1 MMKLSFTTLGCPEW
15 DLQTIVSN
23 AKAYGYDGIDFRGL
37 QGEMAIYNLPE
48 FSTRLEET
56 KQLLKDANLALTCFS
71 SSVKLFNEEGH
82 EANKEEISQYVKL
95 CEQFGT
101 RYIRVFGGKIGDADR
116 QDAARS
122 MARHLQD
129 LSRIAKAHGVTILLE
144 THDDWLSRE
153 DVSLLLDLAGDAAIE
168 VLWDVHHPYRMLAEQ
183 PQETWAALGSRIK
196 YTHWKDSLP
205 NKEKPSGFSYCLT
218 GEGDIPL
225 KEIYQLLVNAG
236 YDGWFTFEWEKKWHP
251 DIAEP
256 EVALPQ
262 YVEYMR
268 KMEQGLT

>member
-1 MMKLSFTTLGCPEW
+1 MKLSFTTLGCPDW
-15 DLQTIVSN
+15 DLETIVKN

-37 QGEMAIYNLPE
+37 QGEMEIYNLPE

-56 KQLLKDANLALTCFS
+56 KQLLQDAGLEITCFS
-71 SSVKLFNEEGH
+71 SSVKLFNPEGQA
-82 EANKEEISQYVKL
+82 ANMEEIAQYAKL

-101 RYIRVFGGKIGDADR
+101 RYIRVFGGKIGDTDR

-122 MARHLQD
+122 MALHLQD
-129 LSRIAKAHGVTILLE
+129 LSRIAKAHGVTLLLE
-144 THDDWLSRE
+144 THDDWLRHE
-153 DVSLLLDLAGDAAIE
+153 DVSLLLNLADDGAIE
-168 VLWDVHHPYRMLAEQ
+168 VLWDVHHPYRMFSET
-183 PQETWAALGSRIK
+183 PQKTWEALGSRIQ

-205 NKEKPSGFSYCLT
+205 SAEKAHGYRYCLT

-225 KEIYQLLVNAG
+225 KEIYQILVNAG

-251 DIAEP
+251 DIHEP
-256 EVALPQ
+256 EVSLPQ

-268 KMEQGLT
+268 RLEQGLV